1 MDSWVALAPM
11 EGILADMPEEYT
23 YRDAGV
29 DIDAMN
35 RALAQI
41 KESVH
46 RTFTPAVLSEL
57 GAFAGCLRLE
67 TEGYQEPVLVASI
80 DGVGT
85 KVRVAR
91 MMNSYRVLG
100 HDVVVHGVNDLLVQ
114 AARPL
119 LFLDYLAMAKLEPEV
134 LLQVVEGAAEA
145 CQAHGIALIG
155 GETAEMPDVYL
166 PGEIDV
172 AGCIVGIAER
182 ARIPNPSWVDVGDA
196 VIGIASNG
204 LHTNGYSLAR
214 KVLFEAANLRL
225 DEYLPDVGM
234 MLGDALLL
242 PHRSYFGAVY
252 PLLDTGAIHGMAHIT
267 GGGLYENIPRAL
279 PSDLRVALDRRSWEV
294 PPLFRLI
301 QQYGNVPDAEMFRV
315 FNMGIGYV
323 LIVARERA
331 AEILD
336 ALQRAGE
343 TAYLIGE
350 VQRGSREVQII

>member
-1 MDSWVALAPM
+1 MAG
-11 EGILADMPEEYT
+11 EFT

-35 RALAQI
+35 RALTQI

-46 RTFTPAVLSEL
+46 RTFTPTVLTEL
-57 GAFAGCLRLE
+57 GAFAGCMRLE

-91 MMNSYRVLG
+91 MMNSYKVLG
-100 HDVVVHGVNDLLVQ
+100 HDVVAHGVNDLLVH

-119 LFLDYLAMAKLEPEV
+119 LFLDYLAMAKLEPDA
-134 LLQVVEGAAEA
+134 LIQVVEGAAET
-145 CQAHGIALIG
+145 CQAHGVALIG
-155 GETAEMPDVYL
+155 GETAEMPDVYM
-166 PGEIDV
+166 PGELDV
-172 AGCIVGIAER
+172 AGCIIGIAER
-182 ARIPNPSWVDVGDA
+182 THIPTPARVDVGDA

-214 KVLFEAANLRL
+214 KVLFEVANMRL
-225 DEYLPDVGM
+225 DEYLPEVGM
-234 MLGDALLL
+234 ILGDALLL
-242 PHRSYFGAVY
+242 PHRSYFHAVY
-252 PLLDTGAIHGMAHIT
+252 PLLETGAIHGMAHIT
-267 GGGLYENIPRAL
+267 GGGLYENIPRVL
-279 PSDLRVALDRRSWEV
+279 PSDMRITIDRRSWEV

-323 LIVARERA
+323 LIVARERTS
-331 AEILD
+331 EILE
-336 ALQRAGE
+336 ALQRMGE
-343 TAYLIGE
+343 TAWLIGE

>member
-1 MDSWVALAPM
+1 MNG
-11 EGILADMPEEYT
+11 EFT

-35 RALAQI
+35 RALTQI

-46 RTFTPAVLSEL
+46 RTFTPAVLTEL

-91 MMNSYRVLG
+91 MMNSYKVLG

-134 LLQVVEGAAEA
+134 LIQVVEGAAEA
-145 CQAHGIALIG
+145 CQAHGIVLIG
-155 GETAEMPDVYL
+155 GETAEMPDVYM
-166 PGEIDV
+166 PGEVDV
-172 AGCIVGIAER
+172 AGCIIGIAER
-182 ARIPNPSWVDVGDA
+182 AHIPNPAHVDVGDA

-204 LHTNGYSLAR
+204 LHTNGYALAR
-214 KVLFEAANLRL
+214 KVLFEVANLRL
-225 DEYLPDVGM
+225 DEYLPEMGM
-234 MLGDALLL
+234 ILGEALLL
-242 PHRSYFGAVY
+242 PHRSYFHAVY
-252 PLLDTGAIHGMAHIT
+252 PLLETGAIHGMAHIT
-267 GGGLYENIPRAL
+267 GGGLYENIPRVL
-279 PSDLRVALDRRSWEV
+279 PSDLRITIDRRSWEV

-301 QQYGNVPDAEMFRV
+301 QQYGNVSDAEMFRV

-323 LIVARERA
+323 LIVARERTG
-331 AEILD
+331 EILD

-343 TAYLIGE
+343 TAWLIGE
-350 VQRGSREVQII
+350 VQRGPREVQII

>member
-1 MDSWVALAPM
+1 M
-11 EGILADMPEEYT
+11 GILAGMAGEFT

-35 RALAQI
+35 RALSQI

-46 RTFTPAVLSEL
+46 RTFTPAVLTEL
-57 GAFAGCLRLE
+57 GAFAGGMRLDLQ
-67 TEGYQEPVLVASI
+67 GYQEPVLIASI

-91 MMNSYRVLG
+91 MMNRYQVLG
-100 HDVVVHGVNDLLVQ
+100 QDVVVHGVNDLLVQ

-134 LLQVVEGAAEA
+134 LVQVVEGAAEA

-155 GETAEMPDVYL
+155 GETAEMPDVYM
-166 PGEIDV
+166 PGEVDV
-172 AGCIVGIAER
+172 AGCIIGIAER
-182 ARIPNPSWVDVGDA
+182 TQIPTPARIDVGDA
-196 VIGIASNG
+196 VIAIASNG

-214 KVLFEAANLRL
+214 KVLFEVAHLRV
-225 DEYLPDVGM
+225 DEYLPELGM
-234 MLGDALLL
+234 TLGDALLL
-242 PHRSYFGAVY
+242 PHRSYFHAVY
-252 PLLDTGAIHGMAHIT
+252 PLLESGAIHAMAHIT
-267 GGGLYENIPRAL
+267 GGGLYENIPRVL
-279 PSDLRVALDRRSWEV
+279 PSDMRVSIDRRTWEI

-301 QQYGNVPDAEMFRV
+301 QQHGNVPDAEMFRV
-315 FNMGIGYV
+315 FNMGVGFV
-323 LIVARERA
+323 LIVARERMS
-331 AEILD
+331 EVIE

-343 TAYLIGE
+343 TAWLIGE